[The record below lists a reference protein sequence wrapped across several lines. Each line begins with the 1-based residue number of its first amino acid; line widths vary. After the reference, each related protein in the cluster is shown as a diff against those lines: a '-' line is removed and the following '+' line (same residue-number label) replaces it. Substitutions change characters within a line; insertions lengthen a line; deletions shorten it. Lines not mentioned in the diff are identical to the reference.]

1 MRMTDSEKMLLIALA
16 KMVGQ
21 YLGQRGDTVDSG
33 AMQAGEH
40 AINALAAFGLM
51 DSTCDGLFGTWTPEG
66 KTFLQEFVEWRI

>member
-1 MRMTDSEKMLLIALA
+1 MTDNEKMLLIALA

-21 YLGQRGDTVDSG
+21 YLSQRGDTVSSD

-51 DSTCDGLFGTWTPEG
+51 DSNRGLIGTWTPEG
-66 KTFLQEFVEWRI
+66 KKFLQEFVEWRI